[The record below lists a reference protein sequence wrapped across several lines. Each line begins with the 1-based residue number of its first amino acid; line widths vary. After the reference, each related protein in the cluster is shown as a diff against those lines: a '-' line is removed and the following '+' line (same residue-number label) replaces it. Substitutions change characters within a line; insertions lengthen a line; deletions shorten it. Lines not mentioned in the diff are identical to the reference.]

1 MKLEIVTREDLNR
14 VLEQLELP
22 EYSGSLTSL
31 LHSQIASYNPELKP
45 YLSLFVNGRKVEQSE
60 WPSLLI
66 QKCDHL
72 KFVIEPGVTGTAIAA
87 IISVVIG
94 VASAVYAM
102 VSMHKLG
109 KNKQKNTKQGNSIY
123 DVNVQGNKVKLMEI
137 IPENFGFFKRFPDYL
152 ADRHVFYR
160 NNTLFCDMI
169 LCQGIGHYDYKADHS
184 DIYIGETPINELKG
198 CSAYVIEPGVKI
210 TAENSPEDKS
220 WYCWY
225 SSTEVT
231 QSGHTLKSG
240 QGKIDT
246 SSMNGAAITEF
257 TTSVMVAV
265 QVVVLRRYALN
276 RTLI

>member
-1 MKLEIVTREDLNR
+1 MKLEVVTREDLNR

-31 LHSQIASYNPELKP
+31 LHSQISSYNPELKP
-45 YLSLFVNGRKVEQSE
+45 YLSLFVNGIKVEQTE
-60 WPSLLI
+60 WNTLFI

-184 DIYIGETPINELKG
+184 DIYIGETPISVFCVFSVHCHLPG
-198 CSAYVIEPGVKI
+198 CFLI
-210 TAENSPEDKS
+210 
-220 WYCWY
+220 
-225 SSTEVT
+225 
-231 QSGHTLKSG
+231 
-240 QGKIDT
+240 
-246 SSMNGAAITEF
+246 
-257 TTSVMVAV
+257 
-265 QVVVLRRYALN
+265 LN
-276 RTLI
+276 Y